1 MYVEN
6 LHETLTESDLG
17 ELSDLRATKYLADNC
32 SIEMSKLQQNGRF
45 NGHAFVLATC
55 HVCDKLVKLH
65 GLEFHGRKIIIDE
78 AKTPHKT

>member
-1 MYVEN
+1 MYVGN

-17 ELSDLRATKYLADNC
+17 ELSDLRTTNYLVDNC
-32 SIEMSKLQQNGRF
+32 SIEMSKLQWKIQWSCIYF
-45 NGHAFVLATC
+45 NVCC